1 MKEYI
6 SDKEGIIEYYRDKN
20 IVGNYSINR
29 FSDILG
35 RVIHRVQIEYIN
47 KIIVDNNVDVLL
59 DLASGP
65 ARISQDIMGFKQ
77 GVALDSSMPMLD
89 IARQLLDKKRWIIL
103 EGDAFDLGFEDNLF
117 DMIYSFRF
125 IRHFKRERREEL
137 YKGLFRIL
145 KPNGILI
152 FDAVNYNKAY
162 SVRKM
167 VGRYNI
173 YDELFKKNDLINEL
187 DENGFKVQVL
197 RGHINH
203 FYSQWFFNKFFSK
216 LSDKKAFNLVY
227 KLEHIESENPLEWL
241 VLCRKK

>member
-145 KPNGILI
+145 EPNGILI

-167 VGRYNI
+167 VGRYI
-173 YDELFKKNDLINEL
+173 
-187 DENGFKVQVL
+187 
-197 RGHINH
+197 
-203 FYSQWFFNKFFSK
+203 
-216 LSDKKAFNLVY
+216 
-227 KLEHIESENPLEWL
+227 
-241 VLCRKK
+241 